1 MFPFYS
7 STNNQMMKKTTSLL
21 SGIQFLIRN
30 WRYILSNLRR
40 NYPNRKD
47 FGSLPSHSSIAPPS
61 HIGRTK
67 YIFIEDYVK
76 IRYGF
81 TIINAEKESVYIKKY
96 TEIAPDVTIVTNNHR
111 ATVSIPQ
118 VILGESHIN
127 DKSADVIIEEDVWI
141 GTRATILAGVTLGR
155 GCIVGANTLVNKSV
169 PPYALVAGSPAKIIG
184 VKFSLD
190 DVEKH
195 EKALYP
201 PNERLSHEDLVSLFE
216 KYYKD
221 KKIYGCSDA
230 LTEEQINT
238 VNKLKRKLELD
249 L

>member
-1 MFPFYS
+1 MIKKSTSILS
-7 STNNQMMKKTTSLL
+7 S
-21 SGIQFLIRN
+21 IQFLIRN
-30 WRYILSNLRR
+30 WQYILRNLRR

-81 TIINAEKESVYIKKY
+81 TVINAEKESVYIKKY

-127 DKSADVIIEEDVWI
+127 DKSADVIIEEDVWV

-155 GCIVGANTLVNKSV
+155 GCIIGANALVNKPV
-169 PPYALVAGSPAKIIG
+169 PPYALVAGIPAKIIG
-184 VKFSLD
+184 VKFSLSD
-190 DVEKH
+190 IEKH
-195 EKALYP
+195 EEALYS
-201 PNERLSHEDLVSLFE
+201 PNERTSHEELVTLFE
-216 KYYKD
+216 TYYKD
-221 KKIYGCSDA
+221 KKIYGCSDT
-230 LTEEQINT
+230 LTDVQINT
-238 VNKLKRKLELD
+238 VNKFKRKLELN